1 MRRNKRTT
9 PVSLLRET
17 LERRAHIV
25 AASPTSAPL
34 LASPPIDTPE
44 AIPADQ
50 CEAAKLAADLCGVKT
65 RAVANLVLGDV
76 VSLLSWGQSQETADN
91 LHPNVFGV
99 LSGGKARDR

>member
-1 MRRNKRTT
+1 
-9 PVSLLRET
+9 
-17 LERRAHIV
+17 
-25 AASPTSAPL
+25 
-34 LASPPIDTPE
+34 
-44 AIPADQ
+44 
-50 CEAAKLAADLCGVKT
+50 LAADLCGVKT